1 MKFDLS
7 NDIDIIKLNHR
18 LAKMIENKSFVELK
32 KINPVR
38 SNQQNRYLHVLLG
51 YFAVEYG
58 EQLDYIK
65 QVFFKELINPEIFK
79 TEYTNPKTGEVRDSW
94 RSTADLDTKEL
105 TLAIDRFRDYAS
117 KEAGIY
123 LPEPDEEQFLK
134 SCEIEIEKQKQYI

>member
-123 LPEPDEEQFLK
+123 LPEPNDVQFLK
-134 SCEIEIEKQKQYI
+134 SCEIEIERQKQYL